1 MSEFIWNVTSKIK
14 HKQLGSIVHMVRA
27 KFPGE
32 NRVALGK
39 GFLLALVGDLNER
52 ALTLLE
58 KDLDVVG
65 HKSKEEPKNRL
76 RDSRIK

>member
-1 MSEFIWNVTSKIK
+1 MSEFIWKVTSKTK
-14 HKQLGSIVHMVRA
+14 HKQLGSTVHMVRT
-27 KFPGE
+27 KFPGK

-58 KDLDVVG
+58 KDLDVVV
-65 HKSKEEPKNRL
+65 HKSKEETKNRL